1 MIIGIGSDIV
11 DIRRIE
17 KLLARYG
24 ARFTQRIFTA
34 DECRFAENCEMP
46 ATAYANRFAAKEAC
60 AKALGVGFQGLGGKG
75 GVRLVD
81 MEVCRLPQKPPQF
94 ALHGT
99 ALEHLHSL
107 LPAGHKAH
115 IHVSMSDEPPYAQA
129 FVLIDAQPK

>member
-24 ARFTQRIFTA
+24 ARFTRRIFT
-34 DECRFAENCEMP
+34 DNESRFAENCQQP

-60 AKALGVGFQGLGGKG
+60 AKALGVGFMGLGGRG

-99 ALEHLHSL
+99 ALAHLQSL
-107 LPAGHKAH
+107 LPASHKAH
-115 IHVSMSDEPPYAQA
+115 IHLSMSDEPPYAQA
-129 FVLIDAQPK
+129 FVLIDAQP